1 MNRFYIIAPVV
12 MMLLFGGVFWKHSQ
26 ASAIE
31 ARELELK
38 VAKAKA
44 DDAAKKE
51 AAVVKAREDSAKRT
65 AARLAE
71 EQQQE
76 ADKRAKWESSG
87 QKIASD
93 TATAEATIAKHNAA
107 IKALETELTELRATK
122 ERVNAKSLE
131 VMQATELAR
140 IAKRNAELEI
150 QRLTEMVARKAANTS
165 LASIP

>member
-1 MNRFYIIAPVV
+1 MNKFYIITPFV

-31 ARELELK
+31 AKQVEMK
-38 VAKAKA
+38 IAQAKAEE
-44 DDAAKKE
+44 AAKKE

-76 ADKRAKWESSG
+76 ADKRAKWESAG
-87 QKIASD
+87 QRIASD
-93 TATAEATIAKHNAA
+93 TATAEATIVKHTAA
-107 IKALETELTELRATK
+107 IKALEAELTQLRATK
-122 ERVNAKSLE
+122 EKVNTKSLE

-150 QRLTEMVARKAANTS
+150 QRLTEMVARKAAGTS
-165 LASIP
+165 LAAMP

>member
-1 MNRFYIIAPVV
+1 MNKFYIITPIV

-26 ASAIE
+26 ASSIE
-31 ARELELK
+31 AKQVEMK
-38 VAKAKA
+38 IAQAKAEE
-44 DDAAKKE
+44 AAKKE

-76 ADKRAKWESSG
+76 ADKRAKWESAG
-87 QKIASD
+87 QRIATD
-93 TATAEATIAKHNAA
+93 IATAEATIAKHTAA
-107 IKALETELTELRATK
+107 LKALETELTELRANK
-122 ERVNAKSLE
+122 EKVNAKSLE

-150 QRLTEMVARKAANTS
+150 QRLTEMVARKAAGTS
-165 LASIP
+165 LAALP